1 MRYGTGHTILASWV
15 GAIVDAVA
23 EDGYEWQDLAP
34 VARIGN
40 PRLAT
45 SGVRVP
51 HDIMRLVWDRAC
63 QVTGDSSMPLR
74 AANRFEPHSL
84 HLLGYCLQAAS
95 TLDEV
100 CRIVHRRFHVISTA
114 AALRVERSGSSY
126 RIISVSEPTV
136 NDEGFEM
143 FMAFL
148 LKIFVLL
155 SCEPIV
161 PRRITLRR
169 TPGTRIAAER
179 FRDYFGCPIEFGAH
193 ENAMEFDQKLMF
205 MRLYSANSE
214 IRTLSEKLLD
224 DYLKSIGSSQF
235 VTVVRSQILD
245 LLNSDSVSE
254 DTVAQRLNMSRSS
267 LARRLREEGETYRN
281 VFHST
286 QQSLAMQFLRDADLP
301 ISEIGFRLGFQDL
314 SSFSRSFRRWTGE
327 SPREWR
333 KRYFH
338 DSQLV
343 S

>member
-1 MRYGTGHTILASWV
+1 MRSTTGHTILASWV
-15 GAIVDAVA
+15 GAIVDAVS

-34 VARIGN
+34 VDKISN

-45 SGVRVP
+45 SGVRVS
-51 HDIMRLVWDRAC
+51 HDMMRLVWDRAC
-63 QVTGDSSMPLR
+63 QVTGDASMPLR
-74 AANRFEPHSL
+74 AAKHFEPHSL

-114 AALRVERSGSSY
+114 AALSVERNGSTY
-126 RIISVSEPTV
+126 RVVSVSEPTV

-148 LKIFVLL
+148 HKVFNLL
-155 SCEPIV
+155 SPEPVV
-161 PRRITLRR
+161 PRRVALRR
-169 TPGTRIAAER
+169 TPGSKFAADK
-179 FRDYFGCPIEFGAH
+179 FREYFGCAIEFGAH
-193 ENAMEFDQKLMF
+193 ANAIEFNQKQM
-205 MRLYSANSE
+205 MARLPSANSE
-214 IRTLSEKLLD
+214 IRAHSEKLLD
-224 DYLKSIGSSQF
+224 DYLVAIGSSQF

-245 LLNSDSVSE
+245 LLNADTVSE
-254 DTVAQRLNMSRSS
+254 HAVAQRLNMSRSS
-267 LARRLREEGETYRN
+267 LARRLRYEGETYRN

-286 QQSLAMQFLRDADLP
+286 QRSLALQLLRDEDLP

-333 KRYFH
+333 KRFF
-338 DSQLV
+338 DED
-343 S
+343 